1 MVNAMRYIR
10 LGVCICILLFV
21 HNQILMADEAVNTDS
36 ITTEYIRSIYIE
48 KPKCALKLLDV
59 AENKNSMPL
68 RVIDELRSLS
78 YRNLFMNKLAY
89 VYARKSYVLDSVYQ
103 KDPEHL
109 LKMTVYLAELSFL
122 MSKYNESMNYAL
134 DGIAQSKRLEDRVSE
149 ARLLYCIGENNRM
162 LSFKDKAYDYFDSAI
177 DLLKG
182 RKGVKE
188 IGMLSS
194 FYGGKMSYLMTDS
207 LYEDASVMALEREKQ
222 IKKLETLPDVPKGL
236 VDMQYGYLYSK
247 WAYNCYMEKKYE
259 QAEKYFAMYQSTEYS
274 RTPDGKMYSIPYLLV
289 SKHYKQV
296 IDNCQ
301 EFKELMRKQQDT
313 INTQYMNV
321 LEREVQAYMGM
332 GNYKEAA
339 VLQGAI
345 IAITDSI
352 NNRDKENAALEL
364 NTMYNTSEKEDYI
377 AKQAFQLKIRN
388 ITLTFLTCITLLALF
403 VLWRM
408 WRFNHIIRYKNKIL
422 AKFINE
428 RLARKKDGQS
438 LNVDEQLMISQDIED
453 ESILFDNQEEV
464 ADEASK
470 VSGEEEENKKIFV
483 ELNRIVVQDQ
493 LYLSS
498 ELSRE
503 DLAQL
508 VHLNNARFA
517 RMIKECTGTNFNGY
531 INDLRIDHAIKL
543 LKLHPNY
550 TIRAIADEAGF
561 NSTPILYNL
570 FKKKTGMT
578 PYEFKKAHESLKNY
592 AVQCSCMVKQ
602 FPVLSV
608 YSNK

>member
-1 MVNAMRYIR
+1 MRYIR

-21 HNQILMADEAVNTDS
+21 HNQILMADEVTNADS

-59 AENKNSMPL
+59 AENKKSMPL

-247 WAYNCYMEKKYE
+247 YG

-274 RTPDGKMYSIPYLLV
+274 RTPDGKMYSIPYLLA

-296 IDNCQ
+296 IDNSQ

-313 INTQYMNV
+313 INAQYMNV

-339 VLQGAI
+339 ILQGAI

-364 NTMYNTSEKEDYI
+364 NTMYDTSEKEDYI
-377 AKQAFQLKIRN
+377 AKQAFQLKVRN
-388 ITLTFLTCITLLALF
+388 ITLTFLTCITLLTLF

-428 RLARKKDGQS
+428 RLARKKDSQS
-438 LNVDEQLMISQDIED
+438 LDIDEQLMISQDIED
-453 ESILFDNQEEV
+453 ESILFGDQEEIS
-464 ADEASK
+464 DETGKA
-470 VSGEEEENKKIFV
+470 SGEEEENKKIFI

-531 INDLRIDHAIKL
+531 INDLRIDYAIKL

-550 TIRAIADEAGF
+550 TIRAIADEVGF

-578 PYEFKKAHESLKNY
+578 PYEFKKAQESL
-592 AVQCSCMVKQ
+592 
-602 FPVLSV
+602 
-608 YSNK
+608 

>member
-21 HNQILMADEAVNTDS
+21 HNQILMADEATNTDS

-59 AENKNSMPL
+59 AENKKSMPL

-313 INTQYMNV
+313 INAQYMNV

-339 VLQGAI
+339 ILQGAI

-364 NTMYNTSEKEDYI
+364 NTMYDTSEKEDYI
-377 AKQAFQLKIRN
+377 AKQAFQLKVRN
-388 ITLTFLTCITLLALF
+388 ITLTFLTCITLLTLF

-428 RLARKKDGQS
+428 RLARKKDSQS
-438 LNVDEQLMISQDIED
+438 LDIDEQLMISQDIED
-453 ESILFDNQEEV
+453 ESILFDDQEEIS
-464 ADEASK
+464 DETGK
-470 VSGEEEENKKIFV
+470 VSGEEEENKKIFI

-531 INDLRIDHAIKL
+531 INDLRIDYAIKL

-578 PYEFKKAHESLKNY
+578 PYEFKKAQESL
-592 AVQCSCMVKQ
+592 
-602 FPVLSV
+602 
-608 YSNK
+608 

>member
-1 MVNAMRYIR
+1 MVDAMRYIR

-21 HNQILMADEAVNTDS
+21 HNQILMADEATNADS

-59 AENKNSMPL
+59 AENKKAMPL

-247 WAYNCYMEKKYE
+247 WAYNCYMEKKYG

-274 RTPDGKMYSIPYLLV
+274 RTPDGKMYSIPYLLA
-289 SKHYKQV
+289 SKHYKQM
-296 IDNCQ
+296 IDNSQ

-313 INTQYMNV
+313 INAQYMNV

-339 VLQGAI
+339 ILQGAI

-364 NTMYNTSEKEDYI
+364 NTMYDTSEKEDYI
-377 AKQAFQLKIRN
+377 AKQAFQLKVRN
-388 ITLTFLTCITLLALF
+388 ITLTFLTCITLLTLF

-428 RLARKKDGQS
+428 RLARKKDSQS
-438 LNVDEQLMISQDIED
+438 LDIDEQLMISQDIED
-453 ESILFDNQEEV
+453 ESILFGDQEEIS
-464 ADEASK
+464 DETGKA
-470 VSGEEEENKKIFV
+470 SGEEEENKKIFI

-531 INDLRIDHAIKL
+531 INDLRIDYAIKL

-550 TIRAIADEAGF
+550 TIRAIADEVGF

-578 PYEFKKAHESLKNY
+578 PYEFKKAQESL
-592 AVQCSCMVKQ
+592 
-602 FPVLSV
+602 
-608 YSNK
+608 

>member
-1 MVNAMRYIR
+1 MVDAMRYIR

-21 HNQILMADEAVNTDS
+21 HNQILMADEATNADS

-59 AENKNSMPL
+59 AENKKSMPL

-194 FYGGKMSYLMTDS
+194 FYGVKMSYLMTDS

-247 WAYNCYMEKKYE
+247 WAYNCYMEKKYG

-274 RTPDGKMYSIPYLLV
+274 RTPDGKMYSIPYLLA

-296 IDNCQ
+296 IDNSQ

-313 INTQYMNV
+313 INAQYMNV

-339 VLQGAI
+339 ILQGAI

-364 NTMYNTSEKEDYI
+364 NTMYDTSEKEDYI
-377 AKQAFQLKIRN
+377 AKQAFQLKVRN
-388 ITLTFLTCITLLALF
+388 ITLTFLTCITLLTLF

-428 RLARKKDGQS
+428 RLARKKDSQS
-438 LNVDEQLMISQDIED
+438 LDIDEQLMISQDIED
-453 ESILFDNQEEV
+453 ESILFGDQEEIS
-464 ADEASK
+464 DETGKA
-470 VSGEEEENKKIFV
+470 SGEEEENKKIFI

-531 INDLRIDHAIKL
+531 INDLRIDYAIKL

-550 TIRAIADEAGF
+550 TIRAIADEVGF

-578 PYEFKKAHESLKNY
+578 PYEFKKAQESL
-592 AVQCSCMVKQ
+592 
-602 FPVLSV
+602 
-608 YSNK
+608 

>member
-352 NNRDKENAALEL
+352 NNRDKENEALEL

-578 PYEFKKAHESLKNY
+578 PYEFKKAQESL
-592 AVQCSCMVKQ
+592 
-602 FPVLSV
+602 
-608 YSNK
+608 

>member
-1 MVNAMRYIR
+1 MRYIR

-21 HNQILMADEAVNTDS
+21 HNQILMADETTNADS

-578 PYEFKKAHESLKNY
+578 PYEFKKAQESL
-592 AVQCSCMVKQ
+592 
-602 FPVLSV
+602 
-608 YSNK
+608 

>member
-1 MVNAMRYIR
+1 MVDAMRYIR

-21 HNQILMADEAVNTDS
+21 HNQILMADEATNADS

-48 KPKCALKLLDV
+48 NPKCALKLLDV
-59 AENKNSMPL
+59 AENKKSMPL

-247 WAYNCYMEKKYE
+247 WAYNCYMEKKYG

-274 RTPDGKMYSIPYLLV
+274 RTPDGKMYSIPYLLA

-296 IDNCQ
+296 IDNSQ

-313 INTQYMNV
+313 INAQYMNV

-339 VLQGAI
+339 ILQGAI

-364 NTMYNTSEKEDYI
+364 NTMYDTSEKEDYI
-377 AKQAFQLKIRN
+377 AKQAFQLKVRN
-388 ITLTFLTCITLLALF
+388 ITLTFLTCITLLTLF

-428 RLARKKDGQS
+428 RLARKKDSQS
-438 LNVDEQLMISQDIED
+438 LDIDEQLMISQDIED
-453 ESILFDNQEEV
+453 ESILFGDQEEIS
-464 ADEASK
+464 DETGKA
-470 VSGEEEENKKIFV
+470 SGEEEENKKIFI

-531 INDLRIDHAIKL
+531 INDLRIDYAIKL

-550 TIRAIADEAGF
+550 TIRAIADEVGF

-578 PYEFKKAHESLKNY
+578 PYEFKKAQESL
-592 AVQCSCMVKQ
+592 
-602 FPVLSV
+602 
-608 YSNK
+608 

>member
-1 MVNAMRYIR
+1 MVDAMRYIR

-21 HNQILMADEAVNTDS
+21 HNQILMADEATNADS

-59 AENKNSMPL
+59 AENKKSMPL

-247 WAYNCYMEKKYE
+247 WAYNCYMEKKYG

-274 RTPDGKMYSIPYLLV
+274 RTPDGKMYSIPYLLA

-296 IDNCQ
+296 IDNSQ

-313 INTQYMNV
+313 INAQYMNV

-339 VLQGAI
+339 ILQGAI

-364 NTMYNTSEKEDYI
+364 NTMYDTSEKEDYI
-377 AKQAFQLKIRN
+377 AKQAFQLKVRN
-388 ITLTFLTCITLLALF
+388 ITLTFLTCITLLTLF

-428 RLARKKDGQS
+428 RLARKKDSQS
-438 LNVDEQLMISQDIED
+438 LDIDEQLMISQDIED
-453 ESILFDNQEEV
+453 ESILFGDQEEIS
-464 ADEASK
+464 DEIGKA
-470 VSGEEEENKKIFV
+470 SGEEEENKKIFI

-531 INDLRIDHAIKL
+531 INDLRIDYAIKL

-550 TIRAIADEAGF
+550 TIRAIADEVGF

-578 PYEFKKAHESLKNY
+578 PYEFKKAQESL
-592 AVQCSCMVKQ
+592 
-602 FPVLSV
+602 
-608 YSNK
+608 

>member
-1 MVNAMRYIR
+1 MVDAMRYIR

-21 HNQILMADEAVNTDS
+21 HNQILMADEATNADS

-59 AENKNSMPL
+59 AENKKSMPL

-109 LKMTVYLAELSFL
+109 LKMTVYLAEFSFL

-247 WAYNCYMEKKYE
+247 WAYNCYMEKKYG

-274 RTPDGKMYSIPYLLV
+274 RTPDGKMYSIPYLLA

-296 IDNCQ
+296 IDNSQ

-313 INTQYMNV
+313 INAQYMNV

-339 VLQGAI
+339 ILQGAI

-364 NTMYNTSEKEDYI
+364 NTMYDTSEKEDYI
-377 AKQAFQLKIRN
+377 AKQAFQLKVRN
-388 ITLTFLTCITLLALF
+388 ITLTFLTCITLLTLF

-428 RLARKKDGQS
+428 RLARKKDSQS
-438 LNVDEQLMISQDIED
+438 LDIDEQLMISQDIED
-453 ESILFDNQEEV
+453 ESILFGDQEEIS
-464 ADEASK
+464 DETGKA
-470 VSGEEEENKKIFV
+470 SGEEEENKKIFI

-531 INDLRIDHAIKL
+531 INDLRIDYAIKL

-550 TIRAIADEAGF
+550 TIRAIADEVGF

-578 PYEFKKAHESLKNY
+578 PYEFKKAQESL
-592 AVQCSCMVKQ
+592 
-602 FPVLSV
+602 
-608 YSNK
+608 

>member
-21 HNQILMADEAVNTDS
+21 HNQILMADEVTNADS

-59 AENKNSMPL
+59 AENKKSMPL

-103 KDPEHL
+103 KDPGHL

-274 RTPDGKMYSIPYLLV
+274 RTPDGKMYSIPYLLA

-296 IDNCQ
+296 IDNSQ

-313 INTQYMNV
+313 INAQYMNV
-321 LEREVQAYMGM
+321 LEREVQAHMGM

-339 VLQGAI
+339 ILQGAI

-364 NTMYNTSEKEDYI
+364 NTMYDTSEKEDYI
-377 AKQAFQLKIRN
+377 AKQAFQLKVRN
-388 ITLTFLTCITLLALF
+388 ITLTFLTCITLLTLF

-428 RLARKKDGQS
+428 RLARKKDSQS
-438 LNVDEQLMISQDIED
+438 LDIDEQLMISQDIED
-453 ESILFDNQEEV
+453 ESILFDDQEEIS
-464 ADEASK
+464 DETGKA
-470 VSGEEEENKKIFV
+470 SGEEEENKKIFI

-531 INDLRIDHAIKL
+531 INDLRIDYAIKL

-550 TIRAIADEAGF
+550 TIRAIADEVGF

-578 PYEFKKAHESLKNY
+578 PYEFKKAQESL
-592 AVQCSCMVKQ
+592 
-602 FPVLSV
+602 
-608 YSNK
+608 

>member
-1 MVNAMRYIR
+1 MRYIR

-21 HNQILMADEAVNTDS
+21 HNQILMADEATNADS

-59 AENKNSMPL
+59 AENKKSMPL

-188 IGMLSS
+188 IGILSS

-247 WAYNCYMEKKYE
+247 WAYNCYMEKKYG

-274 RTPDGKMYSIPYLLV
+274 RTPDGKMYSIPYLLA

-296 IDNCQ
+296 IDNSQ

-313 INTQYMNV
+313 INAQYMNV

-339 VLQGAI
+339 ILQGAI

-364 NTMYNTSEKEDYI
+364 NTMYDTSEKEDYI
-377 AKQAFQLKIRN
+377 AKQAFQLKVRN
-388 ITLTFLTCITLLALF
+388 ITLTFLTCITLLTLF

-428 RLARKKDGQS
+428 RLARKKDSQS
-438 LNVDEQLMISQDIED
+438 LDIDEQLMISQDIED
-453 ESILFDNQEEV
+453 ESILFGDQEEIS
-464 ADEASK
+464 DETGKA
-470 VSGEEEENKKIFV
+470 SGEEEENKKIFI

-531 INDLRIDHAIKL
+531 INDLRIDYAIKL

-550 TIRAIADEAGF
+550 TIRAIADEVGF

-578 PYEFKKAHESLKNY
+578 PYEFKKAQESL
-592 AVQCSCMVKQ
+592 
-602 FPVLSV
+602 
-608 YSNK
+608 

>member
-1 MVNAMRYIR
+1 MRYIR

-21 HNQILMADEAVNTDS
+21 HNQILMADEATNADS

-59 AENKNSMPL
+59 AENKKSMPL

-247 WAYNCYMEKKYE
+247 WAYNCYMEKKYG

-274 RTPDGKMYSIPYLLV
+274 RTPDGKMYSIPYLLA

-296 IDNCQ
+296 IDNSQ

-313 INTQYMNV
+313 INAQYMNV

-339 VLQGAI
+339 ILQGAI

-364 NTMYNTSEKEDYI
+364 NTMYDTSEKEDYI
-377 AKQAFQLKIRN
+377 AKQAFQLKVRN
-388 ITLTFLTCITLLALF
+388 ITLTFLTCITLLTLF

-428 RLARKKDGQS
+428 RLARKKDSQS
-438 LNVDEQLMISQDIED
+438 LDIDEQPMISQDIED
-453 ESILFDNQEEV
+453 ESILFGDQEEIS
-464 ADEASK
+464 DETGKA
-470 VSGEEEENKKIFV
+470 SGEEEENKKIFI

-531 INDLRIDHAIKL
+531 INDLRIDYAIKL

-550 TIRAIADEAGF
+550 TIRAIADEVGF

-578 PYEFKKAHESLKNY
+578 PYEFKKAQESL
-592 AVQCSCMVKQ
+592 
-602 FPVLSV
+602 
-608 YSNK
+608 

>member
-21 HNQILMADEAVNTDS
+21 HNQILMADETTNADS

-247 WAYNCYMEKKYE
+247 WAYNCYMEKKYG

-274 RTPDGKMYSIPYLLV
+274 RTPDGKMYSIPYLLA

-296 IDNCQ
+296 IDNSQ

-313 INTQYMNV
+313 INAQYMNV

-339 VLQGAI
+339 ILQGAI

-364 NTMYNTSEKEDYI
+364 NTMYDTSEKEDYI
-377 AKQAFQLKIRN
+377 AKQAFQLKVRN
-388 ITLTFLTCITLLALF
+388 ITLTFLTCITLLTLF

-428 RLARKKDGQS
+428 RLARKKDSQS
-438 LNVDEQLMISQDIED
+438 LDIDEQLMISQDIED
-453 ESILFDNQEEV
+453 ESILFGDQEEIS
-464 ADEASK
+464 DETGKA
-470 VSGEEEENKKIFV
+470 SGEEEENKKIFI

-531 INDLRIDHAIKL
+531 INDLRIDYAIKL

-578 PYEFKKAHESLKNY
+578 PYEFKKAQESL
-592 AVQCSCMVKQ
+592 
-602 FPVLSV
+602 
-608 YSNK
+608 

>member
-1 MVNAMRYIR
+1 MVDAMRYIR

-21 HNQILMADEAVNTDS
+21 HNQILMADEATNADS

-59 AENKNSMPL
+59 AENKKSMPL

-247 WAYNCYMEKKYE
+247 WAYNCYMEKKYG

-274 RTPDGKMYSIPYLLV
+274 RTPDGKMYSIPYLLA

-296 IDNCQ
+296 IDNSQ
-301 EFKELMRKQQDT
+301 EFKELMRKKQDT
-313 INTQYMNV
+313 INAQYMNV

-339 VLQGAI
+339 ILQGAI

-364 NTMYNTSEKEDYI
+364 NTMYDTSEKEDYI
-377 AKQAFQLKIRN
+377 AKQAFQLKVRN
-388 ITLTFLTCITLLALF
+388 ITLTFLTCITLLTLF

-428 RLARKKDGQS
+428 RLARKKDSQS
-438 LNVDEQLMISQDIED
+438 LDIDEQLMISQDIED
-453 ESILFDNQEEV
+453 ESILFGDQEEIS
-464 ADEASK
+464 DETGKA
-470 VSGEEEENKKIFV
+470 SGEEEENKKIFI

-531 INDLRIDHAIKL
+531 INDLRIDYAIKL

-550 TIRAIADEAGF
+550 TIRAIADEVGF

-578 PYEFKKAHESLKNY
+578 PYEFKKAQESL
-592 AVQCSCMVKQ
+592 
-602 FPVLSV
+602 
-608 YSNK
+608 

>member
-21 HNQILMADEAVNTDS
+21 HNQILMADEATNADS

-59 AENKNSMPL
+59 AENKKSMPL

-364 NTMYNTSEKEDYI
+364 NTMYDTSEKEDYI
-377 AKQAFQLKIRN
+377 AKQAFQLKVRN
-388 ITLTFLTCITLLALF
+388 ITLTFLTCITLLTLF

-428 RLARKKDGQS
+428 RLARKKDSQS
-438 LNVDEQLMISQDIED
+438 LDIDEQLMISQDIED
-453 ESILFDNQEEV
+453 ESILFDDQEEIS
-464 ADEASK
+464 DETGK
-470 VSGEEEENKKIFV
+470 VSGEEEENKKIFI

-531 INDLRIDHAIKL
+531 INDLRIDYAIKL

-578 PYEFKKAHESLKNY
+578 PYEFKKAQESL
-592 AVQCSCMVKQ
+592 
-602 FPVLSV
+602 
-608 YSNK
+608 

>member
-194 FYGGKMSYLMTDS
+194 FYGGKMSYLMTNS

-578 PYEFKKAHESLKNY
+578 PYEFKKAQESL
-592 AVQCSCMVKQ
+592 
-602 FPVLSV
+602 
-608 YSNK
+608 

>member
-21 HNQILMADEAVNTDS
+21 HNQILMADEATNADS

-59 AENKNSMPL
+59 AENKKSMPL

-274 RTPDGKMYSIPYLLV
+274 RTPDGKMYSIPYLLA

-296 IDNCQ
+296 IDNSQ

-313 INTQYMNV
+313 INAQYMNV
-321 LEREVQAYMGM
+321 LEREVQAHMGM

-339 VLQGAI
+339 ILQGAI

-364 NTMYNTSEKEDYI
+364 NTMYDTSEKEDYI
-377 AKQAFQLKIRN
+377 AKQAFQLKVRN
-388 ITLTFLTCITLLALF
+388 ITLTFLTCITLLTLF

-428 RLARKKDGQS
+428 RLGRKKDSQS
-438 LNVDEQLMISQDIED
+438 LDIDEQLMISQDIED
-453 ESILFDNQEEV
+453 ESILFDDQEEISDGTGK
-464 ADEASK
+464 A
-470 VSGEEEENKKIFV
+470 SGEEEENKKIFI

-531 INDLRIDHAIKL
+531 INDLRIDYAIKL

-550 TIRAIADEAGF
+550 TIRAIADEVGF

-578 PYEFKKAHESLKNY
+578 PYEFKKAQESL
-592 AVQCSCMVKQ
+592 
-602 FPVLSV
+602 
-608 YSNK
+608 

>member
-1 MVNAMRYIR
+1 MRYIR

-570 FKKKTGMT
+570 FKQKTGMT
-578 PYEFKKAHESLKNY
+578 PYEFKKAQESL
-592 AVQCSCMVKQ
+592 
-602 FPVLSV
+602 
-608 YSNK
+608 

>member
-1 MVNAMRYIR
+1 MRYIR

-21 HNQILMADEAVNTDS
+21 HNQILMADEATNADS

-59 AENKNSMPL
+59 AENKKSMPL

-274 RTPDGKMYSIPYLLV
+274 RTPDGKMYSIPYLLA

-296 IDNCQ
+296 IDNSQ

-339 VLQGAI
+339 ILQGAI

-364 NTMYNTSEKEDYI
+364 NTMYDTSEKEDYI
-377 AKQAFQLKIRN
+377 AKQAFQLKVRN
-388 ITLTFLTCITLLALF
+388 ITLTFLTCITLLTLF

-428 RLARKKDGQS
+428 RLARKKDSQS
-438 LNVDEQLMISQDIED
+438 LDIDEQLMISQDIED
-453 ESILFDNQEEV
+453 ESILFGDQEEIS
-464 ADEASK
+464 DETGKA
-470 VSGEEEENKKIFV
+470 SGEEEENKKIFI

-531 INDLRIDHAIKL
+531 INDLRIDYAIKL

-550 TIRAIADEAGF
+550 TIRAIADEVGF

-578 PYEFKKAHESLKNY
+578 PYEFKKAQESL
-592 AVQCSCMVKQ
+592 
-602 FPVLSV
+602 
-608 YSNK
+608 

>member
-1 MVNAMRYIR
+1 MRYIR

-21 HNQILMADEAVNTDS
+21 HNQILMADEATNADS

-59 AENKNSMPL
+59 AENKKSMPL

-188 IGMLSS
+188 IGILSS

-247 WAYNCYMEKKYE
+247 WAYNCYMEKKYG

-274 RTPDGKMYSIPYLLV
+274 RTPDGKMYSIPYLLA

-296 IDNCQ
+296 IDNSQ

-313 INTQYMNV
+313 INAQYMNV

-339 VLQGAI
+339 ILQGAI

-364 NTMYNTSEKEDYI
+364 NTMYDTSEKEDYI
-377 AKQAFQLKIRN
+377 AKQAFQLKVRN
-388 ITLTFLTCITLLALF
+388 ITLTFLTCITLLTLF

-408 WRFNHIIRYKNKIL
+408 WRFNHIIKYKNKIL

-428 RLARKKDGQS
+428 RLARKKDSQS
-438 LNVDEQLMISQDIED
+438 LDIDEQLMISQDIED
-453 ESILFDNQEEV
+453 ESILFGDQEEIS
-464 ADEASK
+464 DETGKA
-470 VSGEEEENKKIFV
+470 SGEEEENKKIFI

-531 INDLRIDHAIKL
+531 INDLRIDYAIKL

-550 TIRAIADEAGF
+550 TIRAIADEVGF

-578 PYEFKKAHESLKNY
+578 PYEFKKAQESL
-592 AVQCSCMVKQ
+592 
-602 FPVLSV
+602 
-608 YSNK
+608 

>member
-1 MVNAMRYIR
+1 MVDAMRYIR

-21 HNQILMADEAVNTDS
+21 HNQILMADEATNADS

-59 AENKNSMPL
+59 AENKKSMPL

-247 WAYNCYMEKKYE
+247 WAYNCYMEKKYG

-274 RTPDGKMYSIPYLLV
+274 RTPDGKMYSIPYLLA

-296 IDNCQ
+296 IDNSQ

-313 INTQYMNV
+313 INAQYMNV

-339 VLQGAI
+339 ILQGAI

-364 NTMYNTSEKEDYI
+364 NTMYDTSEKEDYI
-377 AKQAFQLKIRN
+377 AKQAFQLKVRN
-388 ITLTFLTCITLLALF
+388 ITLTFLTCITLLTLF

-428 RLARKKDGQS
+428 RLARKKDSQS
-438 LNVDEQLMISQDIED
+438 LDIDEQLMISQDIED
-453 ESILFDNQEEV
+453 ESILFGDQEEIS
-464 ADEASK
+464 DETGKA
-470 VSGEEEENKKIFV
+470 SGEEEENKKIFI

-531 INDLRIDHAIKL
+531 INDLRIDYAIKL

-550 TIRAIADEAGF
+550 TIRAIADEVGF

-570 FKKKTGMT
+570 FRKK
-578 PYEFKKAHESLKNY
+578 ND
-592 AVQCSCMVKQ
+592 
-602 FPVLSV
+602 
-608 YSNK
+608 

>member
-1 MVNAMRYIR
+1 MRYIR

-21 HNQILMADEAVNTDS
+21 HNQILMADEATHADS

-59 AENKNSMPL
+59 AENKKSMPL

-274 RTPDGKMYSIPYLLV
+274 RTPDGKMYSIPYLLA

-296 IDNCQ
+296 IDNSQ

-313 INTQYMNV
+313 INAQYMNV
-321 LEREVQAYMGM
+321 LEREVQAHMGM

-339 VLQGAI
+339 ILQGAI

-364 NTMYNTSEKEDYI
+364 NTMYDTSEKEDYI
-377 AKQAFQLKIRN
+377 AKQAFQLKVRN
-388 ITLTFLTCITLLALF
+388 ITLTFLTCITLLTLF

-428 RLARKKDGQS
+428 RLARKKDSQS
-438 LNVDEQLMISQDIED
+438 LDIDEQLMISQDIED
-453 ESILFDNQEEV
+453 ESILFDDQEEISDGTGK
-464 ADEASK
+464 A
-470 VSGEEEENKKIFV
+470 SGEEEENKKIFI

-531 INDLRIDHAIKL
+531 INDLRIDYAIKL
-543 LKLHPNY
+543 LKMHPNY
-550 TIRAIADEAGF
+550 TIRAIADEVGF

-578 PYEFKKAHESLKNY
+578 PYEFKKAQESL
-592 AVQCSCMVKQ
+592 
-602 FPVLSV
+602 
-608 YSNK
+608 

>member
-21 HNQILMADEAVNTDS
+21 HNQILMADEATNADS

-59 AENKNSMPL
+59 AENKKSMPL

-122 MSKYNESMNYAL
+122 MSKYSESMNYAL

-274 RTPDGKMYSIPYLLV
+274 RTPDGKMYSIPYLLA

-296 IDNCQ
+296 IDNSQ

-313 INTQYMNV
+313 INAQYMNV
-321 LEREVQAYMGM
+321 LEREVQAHMGM

-339 VLQGAI
+339 ILQGAI

-364 NTMYNTSEKEDYI
+364 NTMYDTSEKEDYI
-377 AKQAFQLKIRN
+377 AKQAFQLKVRN
-388 ITLTFLTCITLLALF
+388 ITLTFLTCITLLTLF

-428 RLARKKDGQS
+428 RLARKKDSQS
-438 LNVDEQLMISQDIED
+438 LDIDEQLMISQDIED
-453 ESILFDNQEEV
+453 ESILFDDQEEISDGTGK
-464 ADEASK
+464 A
-470 VSGEEEENKKIFV
+470 SGEEEENKKIFI

-531 INDLRIDHAIKL
+531 INDLRIDYAIKL

-550 TIRAIADEAGF
+550 TIRAIADEVGF

-578 PYEFKKAHESLKNY
+578 PYEFKKAQESL
-592 AVQCSCMVKQ
+592 
-602 FPVLSV
+602 
-608 YSNK
+608 

>member
-21 HNQILMADEAVNTDS
+21 HNQILMADEVTNADS

-59 AENKNSMPL
+59 AENKKSMPL

-194 FYGGKMSYLMTDS
+194 FYGGKMSYFMTCS
-207 LYEDASVMALEREKQ
+207 LYGDASVMALEREKQ

-236 VDMQYGYLYSK
+236 VDIQYGYLYSK

-259 QAEKYFAMYQSTEYS
+259 QAEKYFSMYQSTEYS
-274 RTPDGKMYSIPYLLV
+274 RTPDGKMYSIPYLLA

-313 INTQYMNV
+313 INAQYMNV
-321 LEREVQAYMGM
+321 LEREVQAHMGM

-339 VLQGAI
+339 ILQGAI

-364 NTMYNTSEKEDYI
+364 NTMYDTSEKEDYI
-377 AKQAFQLKIRN
+377 AKQAFQLKVRN
-388 ITLTFLTCITLLALF
+388 ITLTFLTCITLLTLF

-428 RLARKKDGQS
+428 RLARKKDSQS
-438 LNVDEQLMISQDIED
+438 LDIDEQLMISQDIED
-453 ESILFDNQEEV
+453 ESILFDDQEEIS
-464 ADEASK
+464 DETGK
-470 VSGEEEENKKIFV
+470 VSGEEEENKKIFI

-531 INDLRIDHAIKL
+531 INDLRIDYAIKL

-578 PYEFKKAHESLKNY
+578 PYEFKKAQESL
-592 AVQCSCMVKQ
+592 
-602 FPVLSV
+602 
-608 YSNK
+608 

>member
-21 HNQILMADEAVNTDS
+21 HNQILMADEATNADS

-59 AENKNSMPL
+59 AENKKSMPL

-274 RTPDGKMYSIPYLLV
+274 RTPDGKMYSIPYLLA

-313 INTQYMNV
+313 INAQYMNV
-321 LEREVQAYMGM
+321 LEREVQAHMGM

-339 VLQGAI
+339 ILQGAI

-364 NTMYNTSEKEDYI
+364 NTMYDTSEKEDYI
-377 AKQAFQLKIRN
+377 AKQAFQLKVRN
-388 ITLTFLTCITLLALF
+388 ITLTFLTCITLLTLF

-428 RLARKKDGQS
+428 RLARKKDSQS
-438 LNVDEQLMISQDIED
+438 LDIDEQLMISQDIED
-453 ESILFDNQEEV
+453 ESILFDDQEEIS
-464 ADEASK
+464 DETSK

-531 INDLRIDHAIKL
+531 INDLRIDYAIKL

-578 PYEFKKAHESLKNY
+578 PYEFKKAQESL
-592 AVQCSCMVKQ
+592 
-602 FPVLSV
+602 
-608 YSNK
+608 

>member
-21 HNQILMADEAVNTDS
+21 HNQILMADEATNADS

-59 AENKNSMPL
+59 AENKKSMPL

-162 LSFKDKAYDYFDSAI
+162 LSFKDKAYDYFDFAI

-247 WAYNCYMEKKYE
+247 WAYNCYMEKKYV

-274 RTPDGKMYSIPYLLV
+274 RTPDGKMYSIPYLLA
-289 SKHYKQV
+289 SKYYKQV

-313 INTQYMNV
+313 INAQYMNV
-321 LEREVQAYMGM
+321 LEREVQAHMGM

-339 VLQGAI
+339 ILQGAI

-364 NTMYNTSEKEDYI
+364 NTMYDTSEKEDYI
-377 AKQAFQLKIRN
+377 AKQAFQLKVRN
-388 ITLTFLTCITLLALF
+388 ITLTFLTCITLLTLF

-428 RLARKKDGQS
+428 RLARKKDSQS
-438 LNVDEQLMISQDIED
+438 LDIDEQLMISQDIED
-453 ESILFDNQEEV
+453 ESILFDDQEEIS
-464 ADEASK
+464 DETGK
-470 VSGEEEENKKIFV
+470 VSGEEEENKKIFI

-531 INDLRIDHAIKL
+531 INDLRIDYAIKL

-550 TIRAIADEAGF
+550 TIRAIADEVGF

-578 PYEFKKAHESLKNY
+578 PYEFKKAQESL
-592 AVQCSCMVKQ
+592 
-602 FPVLSV
+602 
-608 YSNK
+608 

>member
-1 MVNAMRYIR
+1 MRYIR

-352 NNRDKENAALEL
+352 NNRDKENTALEL

-578 PYEFKKAHESLKNY
+578 PYEFKKAQESL
-592 AVQCSCMVKQ
+592 
-602 FPVLSV
+602 
-608 YSNK
+608 

>member
-21 HNQILMADEAVNTDS
+21 HNQILMADEATNADS

-59 AENKNSMPL
+59 AENKKSMPL

-274 RTPDGKMYSIPYLLV
+274 RTPDGKMYSIPYLLA

-313 INTQYMNV
+313 INAQYMNV
-321 LEREVQAYMGM
+321 LEREVQAHMGM

-339 VLQGAI
+339 ILQGAI

-364 NTMYNTSEKEDYI
+364 NTMYDTSEKEDYI
-377 AKQAFQLKIRN
+377 AKQAFQLKVRN
-388 ITLTFLTCITLLALF
+388 ITLTFLTCITLLTLF

-428 RLARKKDGQS
+428 RLARKKDSQS
-438 LNVDEQLMISQDIED
+438 LDIDEQLMISQDIED
-453 ESILFDNQEEV
+453 ESILFDDQEEISDGTGK
-464 ADEASK
+464 A
-470 VSGEEEENKKIFV
+470 SGEEEENKKIFI

-531 INDLRIDHAIKL
+531 INDLRIDYAIKL

-578 PYEFKKAHESLKNY
+578 PYEFKKAQESL
-592 AVQCSCMVKQ
+592 
-602 FPVLSV
+602 
-608 YSNK
+608 

>member
-1 MVNAMRYIR
+1 MRYIR

-207 LYEDASVMALEREKQ
+207 LYEDASVMALERENQ

-578 PYEFKKAHESLKNY
+578 PYEFKKAQESL
-592 AVQCSCMVKQ
+592 
-602 FPVLSV
+602 
-608 YSNK
+608 

>member
-1 MVNAMRYIR
+1 MRYIR

-21 HNQILMADEAVNTDS
+21 HNQILMADEATNADS

-59 AENKNSMPL
+59 AENKKSMPL

-247 WAYNCYMEKKYE
+247 WAYNCYMEKKYG

-274 RTPDGKMYSIPYLLV
+274 RTPDGKMYSIPYLLA

-296 IDNCQ
+296 IDNSQ

-339 VLQGAI
+339 ILQGAI

-364 NTMYNTSEKEDYI
+364 NTMYDTAEKEDYI
-377 AKQAFQLKIRN
+377 AKQAFQLKVRN
-388 ITLTFLTCITLLALF
+388 ITLTFLTCITLLTLF

-428 RLARKKDGQS
+428 RLARKKDSQS
-438 LNVDEQLMISQDIED
+438 LDIDEQLMISQDIED
-453 ESILFDNQEEV
+453 ESILFGDQEEIS
-464 ADEASK
+464 DETGKA
-470 VSGEEEENKKIFV
+470 SGEEEENKKIFI

-531 INDLRIDHAIKL
+531 INDLRIDYAIKL

-550 TIRAIADEAGF
+550 TIRAIADEVGF

-578 PYEFKKAHESLKNY
+578 PYEFKKAQESL
-592 AVQCSCMVKQ
+592 
-602 FPVLSV
+602 
-608 YSNK
+608 

>member
-1 MVNAMRYIR
+1 MRYIR

-21 HNQILMADEAVNTDS
+21 HNQILMADEATNADS

-59 AENKNSMPL
+59 AENKKSMPL

-247 WAYNCYMEKKYE
+247 WAYNCYMEKKYG

-274 RTPDGKMYSIPYLLV
+274 RTPDGKMYSIPYLLA

-296 IDNCQ
+296 IDNSQ

-313 INTQYMNV
+313 INAQYMNV

-339 VLQGAI
+339 ILQGAI

-364 NTMYNTSEKEDYI
+364 NTMYDTSEKEDYI
-377 AKQAFQLKIRN
+377 AKQAFQLKVRN
-388 ITLTFLTCITLLALF
+388 ITLTFLTCITLLTLF

-408 WRFNHIIRYKNKIL
+408 WRLNHIIRYKNKIL

-428 RLARKKDGQS
+428 RLARKKDSQS
-438 LNVDEQLMISQDIED
+438 LDIDEQLMISQDIED
-453 ESILFDNQEEV
+453 ESILFGDQEEIS
-464 ADEASK
+464 DETGKA
-470 VSGEEEENKKIFV
+470 SGEEEENKKIFID
-483 ELNRIVVQDQ
+483 IVIRKQ

-531 INDLRIDHAIKL
+531 INDLRIDYAIKL

-550 TIRAIADEAGF
+550 TIRAIADEVGF

-578 PYEFKKAHESLKNY
+578 PYEFKKAQESL
-592 AVQCSCMVKQ
+592 
-602 FPVLSV
+602 
-608 YSNK
+608 

>member
-1 MVNAMRYIR
+1 MRYIR

-21 HNQILMADEAVNTDS
+21 HNQILMADEATNADS

-59 AENKNSMPL
+59 AENKKSMPL

-188 IGMLSS
+188 IGILSS

-247 WAYNCYMEKKYE
+247 WAYNCYMEKKYG

-274 RTPDGKMYSIPYLLV
+274 RTPDGKMYSIPYLLA

-296 IDNCQ
+296 IDNSQ
-301 EFKELMRKQQDT
+301 EFIELMRKQQDT
-313 INTQYMNV
+313 INAQYMNV

-339 VLQGAI
+339 ILQGAI

-364 NTMYNTSEKEDYI
+364 NTMYDTSEKEDYI
-377 AKQAFQLKIRN
+377 AKQAFQLKVRN
-388 ITLTFLTCITLLALF
+388 ITLTFLTCITLLTLF

-428 RLARKKDGQS
+428 RLARKKDSQS
-438 LNVDEQLMISQDIED
+438 LDIDEQLMISQDIED
-453 ESILFDNQEEV
+453 ESILFGDQEEIS
-464 ADEASK
+464 DETGKA
-470 VSGEEEENKKIFV
+470 SGEEEENKKIFI

-531 INDLRIDHAIKL
+531 INDLRIDYAIKL

-550 TIRAIADEAGF
+550 TIRAIADEVGF

-578 PYEFKKAHESLKNY
+578 PYEFKKAQESL
-592 AVQCSCMVKQ
+592 
-602 FPVLSV
+602 
-608 YSNK
+608 

>member
-21 HNQILMADEAVNTDS
+21 HNQILMADEATNIDS

-59 AENKNSMPL
+59 AENKKSMPL

-313 INTQYMNV
+313 INAQYMNV
-321 LEREVQAYMGM
+321 LEREVQAHMGM

-352 NNRDKENAALEL
+352 NDRDKENAALEL
-364 NTMYNTSEKEDYI
+364 NTMYDTSEKEDYI
-377 AKQAFQLKIRN
+377 AKQAFQLKVRN
-388 ITLTFLTCITLLALF
+388 IALTFLTCITLLTLF

-428 RLARKKDGQS
+428 RLARKKDSQS
-438 LNVDEQLMISQDIED
+438 LDIDEQLMISQDIED
-453 ESILFDNQEEV
+453 ESILFDDQEEIS
-464 ADEASK
+464 DETGK
-470 VSGEEEENKKIFV
+470 VSGEEEENKKIFI

-578 PYEFKKAHESLKNY
+578 PYEFKKAQESL
-592 AVQCSCMVKQ
+592 
-602 FPVLSV
+602 
-608 YSNK
+608 

>member
-1 MVNAMRYIR
+1 MRYIR

-21 HNQILMADEAVNTDS
+21 HNQILMADEATNADS

-59 AENKNSMPL
+59 AENKKSMPL

-247 WAYNCYMEKKYE
+247 WAYNCYMEKKYG

-274 RTPDGKMYSIPYLLV
+274 RTPDGKMYSIPYLLA

-296 IDNCQ
+296 IDNSQ

-313 INTQYMNV
+313 INAQYMNV

-339 VLQGAI
+339 ILQGAI

-364 NTMYNTSEKEDYI
+364 NTMYDTSEKEDYI
-377 AKQAFQLKIRN
+377 AKQAFQLKVRN
-388 ITLTFLTCITLLALF
+388 ITLTFLTCITLLTLF

-428 RLARKKDGQS
+428 RLARKKDSQS
-438 LNVDEQLMISQDIED
+438 LDIDEQLMISQDIED
-453 ESILFDNQEEV
+453 ESILFDDQEEIS
-464 ADEASK
+464 DETGK
-470 VSGEEEENKKIFV
+470 VSGEEEENKKIFI

-531 INDLRIDHAIKL
+531 INDLRIDYAIKL

-578 PYEFKKAHESLKNY
+578 PYEFKKAQESL
-592 AVQCSCMVKQ
+592 
-602 FPVLSV
+602 
-608 YSNK
+608 

>member
-1 MVNAMRYIR
+1 MRYIR

-21 HNQILMADEAVNTDS
+21 HNQILMADEATNADS

-59 AENKNSMPL
+59 AENKKSMPL

-236 VDMQYGYLYSK
+236 VDLQYGYLYSK
-247 WAYNCYMEKKYE
+247 WAYNCYMEKKYG

-274 RTPDGKMYSIPYLLV
+274 RTPDGKMYSIPYLLA

-296 IDNCQ
+296 IDNSQ

-313 INTQYMNV
+313 INAQYMNV

-332 GNYKEAA
+332 GNFKEAA
-339 VLQGAI
+339 ILLGAI

-364 NTMYNTSEKEDYI
+364 NTMYDTSEKEDYI
-377 AKQAFQLKIRN
+377 AKQAFQLKVRN
-388 ITLTFLTCITLLALF
+388 ITLTFLTCITLLTLF

-428 RLARKKDGQS
+428 RLARKKDSQS
-438 LNVDEQLMISQDIED
+438 LDFDEQLMISQDLED
-453 ESILFDNQEEV
+453 ESFLFGDQEEIS
-464 ADEASK
+464 DETGKA
-470 VSGEEEENKKIFV
+470 SGEEEENKKIFI

-531 INDLRIDHAIKL
+531 INDLRIDYAIKL

-550 TIRAIADEAGF
+550 TIRAIADEVGF

-578 PYEFKKAHESLKNY
+578 PYEFKKAQESL
-592 AVQCSCMVKQ
+592 
-602 FPVLSV
+602 
-608 YSNK
+608 

>member
-1 MVNAMRYIR
+1 MRYIR

-21 HNQILMADEAVNTDS
+21 HNQILMADEATNADS

-59 AENKNSMPL
+59 AENKKSMPL

-162 LSFKDKAYDYFDSAI
+162 LSFKDKAYDYFDFAI

-247 WAYNCYMEKKYE
+247 WAYNCYMEKKYV

-274 RTPDGKMYSIPYLLV
+274 RTPDGKMYSIPYLLA
-289 SKHYKQV
+289 SKYYKQV

-313 INTQYMNV
+313 INAQYMNV
-321 LEREVQAYMGM
+321 LEREVQAHMGM

-339 VLQGAI
+339 ILQGAI

-364 NTMYNTSEKEDYI
+364 NTMYDTSEKEDYI
-377 AKQAFQLKIRN
+377 AKQAFQLKVRN
-388 ITLTFLTCITLLALF
+388 ITLTFLTCITLLTLF

-422 AKFINE
+422 TKFINE
-428 RLARKKDGQS
+428 RLARKKDSQS
-438 LNVDEQLMISQDIED
+438 LDIDEQLMISQDIED
-453 ESILFDNQEEV
+453 ESILFDDQEEIS
-464 ADEASK
+464 DETGK
-470 VSGEEEENKKIFV
+470 VSGEEEENKKIFI

-531 INDLRIDHAIKL
+531 INDLRIDYAIKL

-578 PYEFKKAHESLKNY
+578 PYEFKKAQESL
-592 AVQCSCMVKQ
+592 
-602 FPVLSV
+602 
-608 YSNK
+608 

>member
-21 HNQILMADEAVNTDS
+21 HNQILMADEATNADS

-59 AENKNSMPL
+59 AENKKSMPL

-247 WAYNCYMEKKYE
+247 WAYNCYMEKKYV

-274 RTPDGKMYSIPYLLV
+274 RTPDGKMYSIPYLLA
-289 SKHYKQV
+289 SKYYKQV

-313 INTQYMNV
+313 INAQYMNV
-321 LEREVQAYMGM
+321 LEREVQAHMGM

-339 VLQGAI
+339 ILQGAI

-364 NTMYNTSEKEDYI
+364 NTMYDTSEKEDYI
-377 AKQAFQLKIRN
+377 AKQAFQLKVRN
-388 ITLTFLTCITLLALF
+388 ITLTFLTCITLLTLF

-428 RLARKKDGQS
+428 RLARKKDSQS
-438 LNVDEQLMISQDIED
+438 LDIDEQLMISQDIED
-453 ESILFDNQEEV
+453 ESILFDDQEEIS
-464 ADEASK
+464 DETGK
-470 VSGEEEENKKIFV
+470 VSGEEEENKKIFI

-531 INDLRIDHAIKL
+531 INDLRIDYAIKL

-578 PYEFKKAHESLKNY
+578 PYEFKKAQESL
-592 AVQCSCMVKQ
+592 
-602 FPVLSV
+602 
-608 YSNK
+608 

>member
-259 QAEKYFAMYQSTEYS
+259 QAEKYYAMYQSTEYS

-578 PYEFKKAHESLKNY
+578 PYEFKKAQESL
-592 AVQCSCMVKQ
+592 
-602 FPVLSV
+602 
-608 YSNK
+608 